1 MTMTNDT
8 RQAHLAYLAKSF
20 VVAHEIA
27 EGLGPEGTATLRKYG
42 CWYEA
47 LDKGNLSAISESQR
61 HFLDAVHGKTNP
73 TTEHELIWVKY
84 KKLWAQ
90 ALMHATAGGKY
101 SRAHGHFGDTNS
113 SKYNL

>member
-1 MTMTNDT
+1 MTDDI
-8 RQAHLAYLAKSF
+8 RQTHLTYLAKSL
-20 VVAHEIA
+20 VITHEIA
-27 EGLGPEGTATLRKYG
+27 EALGPEGATILRKYG

-47 LDKGNLSAISESQR
+47 LDKGNLSPMSEAQR
-61 HFLDAVHGKTNP
+61 HFVDAAQGKTVP
-73 TTEHELIWVKY
+73 TTQHELVWVKY

-113 SKYNL
+113 NKYNS